1 MDLIT
6 LADKIT
12 ELYLRKLKLPKIVKW
27 LIAPEVS
34 FKILKILL
42 SNYHKV
48 KDGEWKVK
56 NYISLKKIVKEE
68 IKKVKPVLK
77 MLVEAQPYYGRLIKE
92 AKKTN
97 QPQVLIE
104 FLEKY
109 KNSTPKKV
117 EKTLFQD
124 IENMV

>member
-6 LADKIT
+6 LADKMT
-12 ELYLRKLKLPKIVKW
+12 ELYLRKLKIPKIVKW
-27 LIAPEVS
+27 LIAPELS
-34 FKILKILL
+34 FRILKILL

-48 KDGEWKVK
+48 KDGKEAK
-56 NYISLKKIVKEE
+56 NFVDLGKIVKEE
-68 IKKVKPVLK
+68 IKKIKPMLK
-77 MLVEAQPYYGRLIKE
+77 MLIESQPYYRKLIKE
-92 AKKTN
+92 AKRTN

-124 IENMV
+124 IEDMV

>member
-6 LADKIT
+6 LADKMT
-12 ELYLRKLKLPKIVKW
+12 ELYLRKLKMPKIVKW

-34 FKILKILL
+34 FRILKILL

-48 KDGEWKVK
+48 RNGDWKVK
-56 NYISLKKIVKEE
+56 SYISLKKIVKEE
-68 IKKVKPVLK
+68 IKKIKPVLK
-77 MLVEAQPYYGRLIKE
+77 MLIEAQPYYRKLIKK
-92 AKKTN
+92 AKETN

>member
-1 MDLIT
+1 MDLIS
-6 LADKIT
+6 LADRMT
-12 ELYLRKLKLPKIVKW
+12 ELYLRKLRIPKIVKW

-34 FKILKILL
+34 FRILKILL

-48 KDGEWKVK
+48 KNGDWKVK
-56 NYISLKKIVKEE
+56 NYMSLKKIVKEE

-77 MLVEAQPYYGRLIKE
+77 MLVEAQPYYRKLIKE

-117 EKTLFQD
+117 EKALFQD
-124 IENMV
+124 IENML